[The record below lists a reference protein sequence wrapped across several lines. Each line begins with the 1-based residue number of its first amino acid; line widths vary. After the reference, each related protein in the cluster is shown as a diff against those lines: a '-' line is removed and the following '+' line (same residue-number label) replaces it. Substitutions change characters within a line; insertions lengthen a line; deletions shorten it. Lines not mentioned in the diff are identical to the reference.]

1 MYRYLFRK
9 NPGILLYF
17 LLAPLRAL
25 SAVAVA
31 GALALAIDFANNGD
45 LADVWKYVLVFGVY
59 IALDLLIDAADQ
71 AVRLRIT
78 KNTMVTLRSD
88 VYHKLSHMSYVRFF
102 QRNSADYLSNMTTDG
117 EVLRDSYFYI
127 LLNMYAD
134 FLRCAVALGIL
145 LWISPALGLFVL
157 VTSLLQTLVPIVY
170 ANKLKRLGKAYSD
183 GQERHMKVLKENLSA
198 FLTAKIFHME
208 RHLEENYRKALED
221 AEERRRKS
229 KWTKEWTSSLSY
241 VFNQLAHL
249 GVFLFGAVLV
259 IQDRITVSEIVAA
272 SELIV
277 YISYPILWLN
287 GDLVELRTAHISAQK
302 LQALLEEPE
311 DRGGSESLAQPSG
324 TISLRDLTF
333 RYGTRDILSH
343 LTYTFSRG
351 KKYLILGGSG
361 SGKSTL
367 LHLIAGLRRD
377 YSGGI
382 FLGST
387 ELRSLGRQSL
397 TSNLCVIHQE
407 PFLFDDTLYHNICLY
422 EAIDAAQVWKAL
434 ERVELLERVKA
445 HPDGLHMRLG
455 ENAAALSGGEKQRV
469 VIARALVRRTPVL
482 LLDESTSHLDP
493 DTASE
498 IETLVLG
505 LENVTV
511 LLVSHNPTE
520 AAKQRA
526 DAVLVLRDG
535 RLWNMDGTTFESQS
549 SHGKIPAS
557 MVQYSPWE

>member
-9 NPGILLYF
+9 NPGILLY
-17 LLAPLRAL
+17 LILAPLRAL

-31 GALALAIDFANNGD
+31 GALAIAIDFANNGD

-59 IALDLLIDAADQ
+59 IVLDLLIDAADQ

-78 KNTMVTLRSD
+78 KKTMVALRSEL
-88 VYHKLSHMSYVRFF
+88 YHKLSHMCYVHFF

-117 EVLRDSYFYI
+117 EVLRDSYFRVI
-127 LLNMYAD
+127 LNMYAD

-145 LWISPALGLFVL
+145 IWISPALGLFVL
-157 VTSLLQTLVPIVY
+157 VTSLLQTLVPIFY

-183 GQERHMKVLKENLSA
+183 AQERHMKALKENLSA

-208 RHLEENYRKALED
+208 RHLEENYARALED
-221 AEERRRKS
+221 AEESKRKA
-229 KWTKEWTSSLSY
+229 KFTKEWTSSLSY

-259 IQDRITVSEIVAA
+259 IRNRITVSEIVAA

-287 GDLVELRTAHISAQK
+287 GDLVDLRTAKISAQK
-302 LQALLEEPE
+302 LQALLDEPE
-311 DRGGSESLAQPSG
+311 DCGGSETLAQSSG
-324 TISLRDLTF
+324 KISLQDLNF
-333 RYGTRDILSH
+333 GYGTRDILSH
-343 LTYTFSRG
+343 ITYTFERG
-351 KKYLILGGSG
+351 KKYLIVGGSG

-367 LHLIAGLRRD
+367 LHLIAGLRGD
-377 YSGGI
+377 YTGGI
-382 FLGST
+382 FLGDT
-387 ELRSLGRQSL
+387 EIRSLSRQSL
-397 TSNLCVIHQE
+397 TSNLCAINQE

-422 EAIDAAQVWKAL
+422 EAIDEAQVMKAL
-434 ERVELLERVKA
+434 ERVELLPLVRS
-445 HPDGLHMRLG
+445 HPEGIYMRLG
-455 ENAAALSGGEKQRV
+455 ENASAMSGGEKQRV

-493 DTASE
+493 DIAAE

-505 LENVTV
+505 LEDVTV
-511 LLVSHNPTE
+511 LLVSHNATE
-520 AAKQRA
+520 TAMQCADEILQMKDGCLHSMPRCVQSRISVQHPQR
-526 DAVLVLRDG
+526 RRPDG
-535 RLWNMDGTTFESQS
+535 GV
-549 SHGKIPAS
+549 P
-557 MVQYSPWE
+557 

>member
-1 MYRYLFRK
+1 MVRYLFRK
-9 NPGILLYF
+9 NPGILLYL

-45 LADVWKYVLVFGVY
+45 LADVWNYVLVFGVY
-59 IALDLLIDAADQ
+59 ILLDLLIDAADQ

-78 KNTMVTLRSD
+78 KKTMTALRSD
-88 VYHKLSHMSYVRFF
+88 VYHKLSHMCCERFF
-102 QRNSADYLSNMTTDG
+102 RRSSAEYLSNLTADA

-127 LLNMYAD
+127 MLKMYAD
-134 FLRCAVALGIL
+134 FLRCAVALGLL

-157 VTSLLQTLVPIVY
+157 VTSLLQTTVPVLY

-183 GQERHMKVLKENLSA
+183 AQERHMQALKENLSA
-198 FLTAKIFHME
+198 FLTAKLFHME
-208 RHLEENYRKALED
+208 GHLEARYARALED
-221 AEERRRKS
+221 AEESRRKS
-229 KWTKEWTSSLSY
+229 KFTKEWTSSLSY

-259 IQDRITVSEIVAA
+259 IQNRISVSEIVAA

-287 GDLVELRTAHISAQK
+287 GDLVELRTAAISAQK
-302 LQALLEEPE
+302 LQALLDEPE
-311 DRGGSESLAQPSG
+311 DRGGSQCLPQPTG
-324 TISLRDLTF
+324 TIALRDLTF
-333 RYGTRDILSH
+333 GYGSRDILSH
-343 LTYTFSRG
+343 LTYTFEQG

-367 LHLIAGLRRD
+367 LHLIAGLRGG
-377 YSGGI
+377 YTGGI
-382 FLGST
+382 FLGDT
-387 ELRSLGRQSL
+387 EIRSLSRQSL
-397 TSNLCVIHQE
+397 TGNLCALQQE
-407 PFLFDDTLYHNICLY
+407 PFLFDDTLYHNICLD
-422 EAIDAAQVWKAL
+422 EAMDEAQVWQAL
-434 ERVELLERVKA
+434 ERVELLPRVKA
-445 HPDGLHMRLG
+445 HPDGLHMHLG

-493 DTASE
+493 VTAAE

-505 LENVTV
+505 LDGVTV
-511 LLVSHNPTE
+511 LLVSHNPT
-520 AAKQRA
+520 QTVLNRA
-526 DAVLVLRDG
+526 DAVLELSDGQLRQISS
-535 RLWNMDGTTFESQS
+535 ES
-549 SHGKIPAS
+549 SHGKNPLA
-557 MVQYSPWE
+557 MVQYKA